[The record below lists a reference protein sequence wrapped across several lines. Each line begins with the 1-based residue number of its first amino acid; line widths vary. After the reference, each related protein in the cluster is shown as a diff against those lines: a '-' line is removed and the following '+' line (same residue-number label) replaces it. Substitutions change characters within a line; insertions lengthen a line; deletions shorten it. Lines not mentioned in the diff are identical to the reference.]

1 MRQKKGRRFAILR
14 DGIVLIA
21 IFVLGILIAAKLDSD
36 NMQRH
41 AGTYYVIDG
50 DTLALNGKRFRLLGI
65 DAPELDQQCQRNGSD
80 WPCGQ
85 AAKQALAGLVSAGL
99 ECRGNEMD
107 RYQRLLVR
115 CFMHGQDVAAQ
126 MVRQGMAVRTE
137 YFLFSDEEKQAKAG
151 GLGLWAGAFEAPA
164 NWRKMHKTAD
174 MDVPLSGFLAAV
186 RHLVG
191 WE

>member
-1 MRQKKGRRFAILR
+1 MRQNKGRRLAFLR

-21 IFVLGILIAAKLDSD
+21 IFLLGILIAAKLDSD

-41 AGTYYVIDG
+41 AGAYYVIDG

-85 AAKQALAGLVSAGL
+85 AAKQALASLVSVGL
-99 ECRGNEMD
+99 ECRGNDMD

-115 CFMHGQDVAAQ
+115 CFLDGQDVAAE
-126 MVRQGMAVRTE
+126 MVRRGLAVRTE
-137 YFLFSDEEKQAKAG
+137 YFLFTDEEREAKAS

-164 NWRKMHKTAD
+164 NWRKLRKTAE

-186 RHLVG
+186 RHLLG